1 MIIKITKK
9 DSCSL
14 LEILADNGNPANAQ
28 NPVDEALEL
37 PKLEFPEASGQLLIV
52 SGMPASAQCACVAAY
67 KNVFK
72 SIALASPRAGV
83 AYVVSSTTPQFPF
96 GSSIPLG

>member
-28 NPVDEALEL
+28 NPVDEAMEL
-37 PKLEFPEASGQLLIV
+37 PAIVFPEANGQLLVI

-67 KNVFK
+67 KNVFGA
-72 SIALASPRAGV
+72 IALANPRAGV

-96 GSSIPLG
+96 GSSVPLG